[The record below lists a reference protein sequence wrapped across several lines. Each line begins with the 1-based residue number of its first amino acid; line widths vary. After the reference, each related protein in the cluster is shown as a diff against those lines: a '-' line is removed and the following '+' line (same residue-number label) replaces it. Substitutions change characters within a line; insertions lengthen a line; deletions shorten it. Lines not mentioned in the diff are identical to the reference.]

1 MLVFWR
7 LLQGFGLGG
16 NLAVDFSL
24 FMEFVPTNSRGKS
37 STLLTVFATF
47 GSMTAALLA
56 WLLVDPV
63 TGTGWRPFLL
73 LAAAPG
79 VVIAALRARM
89 LESPHFLASCG
100 RLREAE
106 QVLRSVADYNRAH
119 LPAALSLHEQPLQK
133 QPPLS
138 RVIQRLTR
146 GHLRRRMAAASLL
159 WFALSFAF
167 YGFSVWGPSYFEA
180 RGFSPQRSYAALF
193 SSVACQIPGT
203 MAAAVLVERV
213 GRRPLLV
220 VFALGCC
227 ASLSGFALAA
237 QSEAAMVACSLV
249 LNFNTAALWAVTYTF
264 TPEIFPTALRTSAM
278 GVCSA
283 IARVS
288 GILTSFLGCRHL
300 APLASCA
307 LTFVTCVC
315 ACARA
320 SARARSAC
328 LCARVYVWV
337 CALAMGDGRWWS
349 SDACVAAWCIAWP
362 CLVVGSPRQSAA
374 AD

>member
-1 MLVFWR
+1 VQTSHNVYMLVFWR

-24 FMEFVPTNSRGKS
+24 FMEFVPTTSRGKS

-63 TGTGWRPFLL
+63 RGTGWRPFLL

-79 VVIAALRARM
+79 ILIAALRARM
-89 LESPHFLASCG
+89 LESPHYLASSG
-100 RLREAE
+100 RLVEAE
-106 QVLRSVADYNRAH
+106 QVLRAVADYNRH
-119 LPAALSLHEQPLQK
+119 PLPPTLVLRHPQQHKRAALS
-133 QPPLS
+133 
-138 RVIQRLTR
+138 RVMRRLWH
-146 GHLRRRMAAASLL
+146 GHLRARMTATSLL

-203 MAAAVLVERV
+203 LAASALVERA

-220 VFALGCC
+220 IFSLGCC
-227 ASLSGFALAA
+227 ASLSGFAAAA

-288 GILTSFLGCRHL
+288 GILTSFLGGVML
-300 APLASCA
+300 EGSLLLSLVAYAASYA
-307 LTFVTCVC
+307 VV
-315 ACARA
+315 A
-320 SARARSAC
+320 
-328 LCARVYVWV
+328 
-337 CALAMGDGRWWS
+337 G
-349 SDACVAAWCIAWP
+349 VAALLLSHVDMTGVPLSRLEQVGDDGGAGGEHERESGDE
-362 CLVVGSPRQSAA
+362 LVLLS
-374 AD
+374 